1 MKHRIIFALL
11 IVAVSFTSCDKS
23 DDALEVDDSKVV
35 TIKTLSNSLTSI
47 KTPAILKDNENITW
61 EVLEKP
67 SSLYRI
73 AQLNSK
79 ETLFIACNEGEYLL
93 QATSGGI
100 KDKVKVIVAKR
111 SVATSPYIA
120 KVFDYRPAP
129 GQFVNK
135 LPEYEEGDT
144 HKDMVV
150 KAGESLIGEDTEMIS
165 LGGWGGSVTLGFDHT
180 IVNVAGKKDFRI
192 EGNGFT
198 NSSEPG
204 IILVSY
210 DANGNG
216 EPDDE
221 WYEINGSG
229 NFTAEKEEWYQSALE
244 AGNDVNTYRD
254 YEMTYYKPTNEEAT
268 TEYIRWTNNK
278 GEEGYRNKT
287 QAHKQ
292 SYYPLWISDDE
303 ITFEGIRLAENSL
316 KKGGFSELKSFKY
329 GYVDNHHNTDAKS
342 AIDIDWAIDEKG
354 EKANLPGIDFVKIYT
369 GVDQDNGMIGEVST
383 EVAKGYNLHL
393 LGESID
399 TIKE

>member
-23 DDALEVDDSKVV
+23 DDALEVDDSNVV

-93 QATSGGI
+93 QVTSG
-100 KDKVKVIVAKR
+100 DVNEKVKVIVAKR

-192 EGNGFT
+192 EANGFV

-244 AGNDVNTYRD
+244 AGNDEIGR
-254 YEMTYYKPTNEEAT
+254 
-268 TEYIRWTNNK
+268 
-278 GEEGYRNKT
+278 
-287 QAHKQ
+287 AH
-292 SYYPLWISDDE
+292 
-303 ITFEGIRLAENSL
+303 
-316 KKGGFSELKSFKY
+316 
-329 GYVDNHHNTDAKS
+329 V
-342 AIDIDWAIDEKG
+342 
-354 EKANLPGIDFVKIYT
+354 
-369 GVDQDNGMIGEVST
+369 
-383 EVAKGYNLHL
+383 
-393 LGESID
+393 
-399 TIKE
+399 

>member
-23 DDALEVDDSKVV
+23 DDALEVDDLEVA
-35 TIKTLSNSLTSI
+35 TINTLSNSLTSI

-192 EGNGFT
+192 EGNGFV

-229 NFTAEKEEWYQSALE
+229 NFTAEKEE
-244 AGNDVNTYRD
+244 
-254 YEMTYYKPTNEEAT
+254 
-268 TEYIRWTNNK
+268 YIRWTNNK

-287 QAHKQ
+287 QVHKQ
-292 SYYPLWISDDE
+292 SYYPLWVSDDE

-329 GYVDNHHNTDAKS
+329 GYVDNHYITDPKS

-393 LGESID
+393 LGESVD